1 MHHQYSLRLI
11 NASQS
16 PAVMLALQRK
26 SCLIKGSRRGG
37 SPPARPALP
46 RRAFGT
52 GSFLGLESSLL
63 PTDVRRCSHRG
74 QQTAR
79 LAQPFSTNLGTRIV
93 QSSVQ
98 DVHRSLSVYTPYA
111 VSIYVTLCN
120 FKNSIFNRKQFQHSD
135 PVSFDEIM
143 GTLLNF
149 YVFW

>member
-1 MHHQYSLRLI
+1 MQ
-11 NASQS
+11 
-16 PAVMLALQRK
+16 P
-26 SCLIKGSRRGG
+26 SRSADRQT
-37 SPPARPALP
+37 STTI
-46 RRAFGT
+46 FY
-52 GSFLGLESSLL
+52 ESRNQ
-63 PTDVRRCSHRG
+63 DQV
-74 QQTAR
+74 
-79 LAQPFSTNLGTRIV
+79 V

-111 VSIYVTLCN
+111 VSIYGTLCN